1 MKVIKMSE
9 VKGEINKRGFLAKT
23 LVEHKNATVKNL
35 IINAGDIIPNHKV
48 DVDVFFY
55 IIKGTGTI
63 VIGGEEA
70 LVVEGDIVT
79 CPQNVEMSVKANKG
93 VELSFLNVKT
103 PSLT

>member
-35 IINAGDIIPNHKV
+35 IISAGDIIPPHRV
-48 DVDVFFY
+48 PVDVFFY
-55 IIKGTGTI
+55 IIKGKGTI
-63 VIGGEEA
+63 VIGDSEA

-79 CPQNVEMSVKANKG
+79 CPQNVYMSVKADQG
-93 VELSFLNVKT
+93 VEFSFLNVKT